1 MSGIKVRAIPHFGLA
16 VSDLERSLEFYHNA
30 LGLELVSKREVS
42 GDHISAGVQVPDAQ
56 IKIALLEG
64 GNAKLELLEYTN
76 PIGQPFDRSN
86 SDAGSAHVTFE
97 VTDLQATYDRLQSLG
112 VPCNAP
118 PYPSSFPKG
127 TGWFYARDPDGITVE
142 FNGPLNTE

>member
-1 MSGIKVRAIPHFGLA
+1 MSEVRVLAIPHIGLA
-16 VSDLERSLEFYHNA
+16 VGDLERSLEFYHNA
-30 LGLELVSKREVS
+30 LGLEVVSKREVC
-42 GDHISAGVQVPDAQ
+42 GDHISAGVQVMEAR

-76 PIGQPFDRSN
+76 PVGQPFDRPN
-86 SDAGSAHVTFE
+86 SDAGSAHVAFE
-97 VTDLQATYDRLQSLG
+97 VTDLQATYDRLRSLG

-142 FNGPLNTE
+142 FNGPFGMD